1 MYVRLTVN
9 LNKTNV
15 ILCSATFS
23 LFINGLIK
31 GQSLENKLFSI
42 FQAVG
47 SVLLQQVQ
55 SQTD

>member
-23 LFINGLIK
+23 LYINGLIK

-47 SVLLQQVQ
+47 SVLLQQV
-55 SQTD
+55 